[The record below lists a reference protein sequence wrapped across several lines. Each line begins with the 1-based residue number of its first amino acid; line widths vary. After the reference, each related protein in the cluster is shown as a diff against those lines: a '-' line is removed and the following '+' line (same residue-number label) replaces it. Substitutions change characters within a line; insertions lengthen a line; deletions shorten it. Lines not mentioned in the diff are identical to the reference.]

1 MTDILKHRHIRLG
14 EILIAEKL
22 ITEDDLQAALKEQ
35 ERSGGG
41 LAEVLLRIKF
51 QQKPQVLY
59 RVLAKQLRVDFVDCA
74 SIEIPPVVVSTIP
87 AQTALYFKVLPIEFK
102 DDELVIATSD
112 PTNVDKL
119 DGLTSIVG
127 KRIRFALAIEADIL
141 DGIRQY
147 YGLGAETI
155 ARMLEGKET
164 VVAASEP
171 AIEDISDVNSEAS
184 IARFVNQVLLEACRN
199 RATDIHFEPYEN
211 DLRVRYRID
220 GVLHDAPV
228 PAEIR
233 HFKDAINS
241 RIKILSRLNIAEK
254 RLPQDGRFNV
264 LAGKQTLD
272 LRISF
277 LPTAWGESLVLR
289 ILEHDRLRDLS
300 ELGFAPHDLVILEKL
315 LQVPHGLIFVTGPTG
330 SGKTT
335 TLYSCLSRLNRPEHK
350 IITIEDP
357 VEVQLK
363 GIAQIQVNPT
373 IGLTFSHGL
382 RSILRHD
389 PDIMMVGEVR
399 DRETAEIAVQ
409 VALTGHLVFSSIH
422 TNDASSGAARLI
434 DIGCEP
440 YLISSSV
447 ICFIAQRLVRVLCP
461 SCKKSTSLD
470 EELVTAF
477 GIKPADIQSKQ
488 FFASTGCELC
498 QMTGF
503 RGRIAIYEFLLVTND
518 IRQLIQARAS
528 AQDIR
533 RQALKQ
539 GMIPLRQTGWQ
550 KVCLGLTTPEEVLR
564 VTRDEAM

>member
-1 MTDILKHRHIRLG
+1 MASVLKQRHIRLG
-14 EILIAEKL
+14 ELLIAEKL
-22 ITEDDLQAALKEQ
+22 ITEEELQTALKEQ
-35 ERSGGG
+35 EQGGG
-41 LAEVLLRIKF
+41 ALAEILLRTKF
-51 QQKPQVLY
+51 QQQPQVLF
-59 RVLAKQLRVDFVDCA
+59 RLLARQLNIDFIDCA
-74 SIEIPPVVVSTIP
+74 SLEISPEVLSALP
-87 AQTALYFKVLPIEFK
+87 AQAAFYFKVLPIEIK
-102 DDELVIATSD
+102 NDELVVATSD
-112 PTNVDKL
+112 PMNVSHF
-119 DGLTSIVG
+119 DGLTSILG
-127 KRIRFALAIEADIL
+127 KRIRFVLAIESDIL
-141 DGIRQY
+141 EGIRSY

-155 ARMLEGKET
+155 ARMLEGR
-164 VVAASEP
+164 EP
-171 AIEDISDVNSEAS
+171 GTNVDSPAVENIAEGQSEAS

-211 DLRVRYRID
+211 DLRIRYRID

-241 RIKILSRLNIAEK
+241 RIKIMSQLNIAEK

-264 LAGKQTLD
+264 LAGKQPLD

-277 LPTAWGESLVLR
+277 LPTPFGESLVLR
-289 ILEHDRLRDLS
+289 VLEQNRLRDLA
-300 ELGFAPHDLVILEKL
+300 ELGFVPEDLVILERLIKL
-315 LQVPHGLIFVTGPTG
+315 PHGLIFVTGPTG

-357 VEVQLK
+357 IEVQLK
-363 GIAQIQVNPT
+363 GISQIQVNPA
-373 IGLTFSHGL
+373 IGLTFGHGL

-409 VALTGHLVFSSIH
+409 VALTGHLVFSSLH

-461 SCKKSTSLD
+461 SCKKLARVSD
-470 EELVTAF
+470 EMAAAF
-477 GIKPADIQSKQ
+477 GLKYEDVRTVQSY
-488 FFASTGCELC
+488 AAVGCELC

-503 RGRIAIYEFLLVTND
+503 RGRQAIYEFLVINNQ
-518 IRQLIQARAS
+518 IRKLIQDRAS

-533 RQALKQ
+533 IQAIKD
-539 GMIPLRQTGWQ
+539 GMIPLRQSGWQ
-550 KVCLGLTTPEEVLR
+550 KIEQGLTTPEEVIR
-564 VTRDEAM
+564 VTREDST

>member
-1 MTDILKHRHIRLG
+1 MTSILRQKHIRLG
-14 EILIAEKL
+14 ELLIAEKL
-22 ITEDDLQAALKEQ
+22 VTEEDLQAALKEQ
-35 ERSGGG
+35 ERIGGG
-41 LAEVLLRIKF
+41 LAEVLLKTKF
-51 QQKPQVLY
+51 QQQPQVLY
-59 RVLAKQLRVDFVDCA
+59 RVLAKHLNVDFIDCTA
-74 SIEIPPVVVSTIP
+74 IEIAPEVLSCLP
-87 AQTALYFKVLPIEFK
+87 AQAALYFKALPIEFK
-102 DDELVIATSD
+102 NDVLIVATSD
-112 PTNVDKL
+112 PANINHL

-127 KRIRFALAIEADIL
+127 KRIHFSLAIESDIL
-141 DGIRQY
+141 EGIRQY

-155 ARMLEGKET
+155 AAMLEGKDQTSAPSPT
-164 VVAASEP
+164 VENIAEGQ
-171 AIEDISDVNSEAS
+171 NEAS
-184 IARFVNQVLLEACRN
+184 IARFVNQILLEACRN

-228 PAEIR
+228 PPEIR

-264 LAGKQTLD
+264 LAGKQSLD

-277 LPTAWGESLVLR
+277 LPTPWGESLVLR
-289 ILEHDRLRDLS
+289 VLEQDKLRDLT
-300 ELGFAPHDLVILEKL
+300 ELGFAPEDLVTLEKL
-315 LQVPHGLIFVTGPTG
+315 LRLPHGLIFVTGPTG

-335 TLYSCLSRLNRPEHK
+335 TLYACLSRLNNPEHK

-357 VEVQLK
+357 IEVQMK
-363 GIAQIQVNPT
+363 GISQIQVNPA
-373 IGLTFSHGL
+373 IGLTFAHGL

-422 TNDASSGAARLI
+422 TNDASSGAARLL

-447 ICFIAQRLVRVLCP
+447 MCFIAQRLIRVLCP
-461 SCKKSTSLD
+461 FCKKPSVLTA
-470 EELVTAF
+470 ELAEAF
-477 GIKPADIQSKQ
+477 GLDSDEKSTVKC
-488 FFASTGCELC
+488 FAAVGCELC

-503 RGRIAIYEFLLVTND
+503 RGRMAIYEFLLVTNN
-518 IRQLIQARAS
+518 IRELIQNRAS

-533 RQALKQ
+533 QEALKQ
-539 GMIPLRQTGWQ
+539 GMTPLRLNGWQ
-550 KVCLGLTTPEEVLR
+550 KVGQGLTTPEEVMR
-564 VTRDEAM
+564 VTRDDAT

>member
-1 MTDILKHRHIRLG
+1 MTALPAYKHMRLG
-14 EILIAEKL
+14 ELLIAEKL
-22 ITEDDLQAALKEQ
+22 ITQEDLQAALKEQ
-35 ERSGGG
+35 ERVGGG
-41 LAEVLLRIKF
+41 LAEILLRTKF
-51 QQKPQVLY
+51 LQNPQVLY
-59 RVLAKQLRVDFVDCA
+59 RILARQLNVDFVDCA
-74 SIEIPPVVVSTIP
+74 AIEISPEVLSSLP
-87 AQTALYFKVLPIEFK
+87 AQAAQYFKVLPIEFK
-102 DDELVIATSD
+102 NDELIIASAD
-112 PTNVDKL
+112 PANINNL

-127 KRIRFALAIEADIL
+127 KRIRFALAIEADIFE
-141 DGIRQY
+141 GIRQY

-155 ARMLEGKET
+155 ARMLEGKDQGAAMASP
-164 VVAASEP
+164 VVENIA
-171 AIEDISDVNSEAS
+171 DVQTEAS
-184 IARFVNQVLLEACRN
+184 IARFVNQILLEGCRN

-228 PAEIR
+228 PPEIR

-277 LPTAWGESLVLR
+277 LPTSWGESLVLR
-289 ILEHDRLRDLS
+289 VLEQDRLRDLS
-300 ELGFAPHDLVILEKL
+300 ELGFAPQDLVILEEL
-315 LQVPHGLIFVTGPTG
+315 LRLPHGLIFVTGPTG

-363 GIAQIQVNPT
+363 GISQIQVNPA
-373 IGLTFSHGL
+373 IGLTFGHGL

-422 TNDASSGAARLI
+422 TNDASSGAARLL

-461 SCKKSTSLD
+461 SCKKPSL
-470 EELVTAF
+470 LTRGLAPAF
-477 GIKPADIQSKQ
+477 GLKAEDAVSANC
-488 FFASTGCELC
+488 FESVGCELC

-503 RGRIAIYEFLLVTND
+503 RGRMAIYEFLIITND
-518 IRQLIQARAS
+518 IRKLIQARAS

-533 RQALKQ
+533 LQALKQ
-539 GMIPLRQTGWQ
+539 GMIPLRQSGWQ
-550 KVCLGLTTPEEVLR
+550 KICQGLTTPEEVLR
-564 VTRDEAM
+564 VTRDDST

>member
-1 MTDILKHRHIRLG
+1 MTVLPVHKHIRLG
-14 EILIAEKL
+14 ELLIAEKL
-22 ITEDDLQAALKEQ
+22 ITQDQLQAALREQ
-35 ERSGGG
+35 ERVGGP
-41 LAEVLLRIKF
+41 LAEILLKTKF
-51 QQKPQVLY
+51 QQYPQILY
-59 RVLAKQLRVDFVDCA
+59 RVLARQLGVEFVDCGA
-74 SIEIPPVVVSTIP
+74 IEISPEVLSALP
-87 AQTALYFKVLPIEFK
+87 AQAAQYFKVLPIEFK
-102 DDELVIATSD
+102 DNELVIASAD
-112 PTNVDKL
+112 PTNINNL

-127 KRIRFALAIEADIL
+127 KRIRFALAIEADIFE
-141 DGIRQY
+141 GIRQY

-155 ARMLEGKET
+155 ARMLEDKDQAVAQSSTT
-164 VVAASEP
+164 VENIA
-171 AIEDISDVNSEAS
+171 DLQSEAS
-184 IARFVNQVLLEACRN
+184 IARFVNQILLEGCRN

-228 PAEIR
+228 PPEIR

-241 RIKILSRLNIAEK
+241 RIKILSHLNIAEK

-264 LAGKQTLD
+264 LAGTQMID

-289 ILEHDRLRDLS
+289 ILEKDRLRDLAQ
-300 ELGFAPHDLVILEKL
+300 LGFAPQDLNVLEKL
-315 LQVPHGLIFVTGPTG
+315 LGLPHGLIFVTGPTG

-335 TLYSCLSRLNRPEHK
+335 TLYSCLARLNKPEHK

-363 GIAQIQVNPT
+363 GVSQIQVNNA
-373 IGLTFSHGL
+373 IGLSFAQGL

-422 TNDASSGAARLI
+422 TNDASSGAARLL

-461 SCKKSTSLD
+461 SCKKPGILLP
-470 EELVTAF
+470 ELAEAF
-477 GIKPADIQSKQ
+477 GLKSQEARQAKCFESV
-488 FFASTGCELC
+488 GCELC

-503 RGRIAIYEFLLVTND
+503 RGRMAIYEFLIVTND
-518 IRQLIQARAS
+518 IRKLIQARAS

-533 RQALKQ
+533 LAALRQ
-539 GMIPLRQTGWQ
+539 GMVPLRQTGWQ
-550 KVCLGLTTPEEVLR
+550 KICEGTTTPQEVLR
-564 VTRDEAM
+564 VTRDDST

>member
-1 MTDILKHRHIRLG
+1 MTALPAYKHIRLG
-14 EILIAEKL
+14 ELLIAEKL
-22 ITEDDLQAALKEQ
+22 ITEEELQAALKEQ
-35 ERSGGG
+35 ERVSGG
-41 LAEVLLRIKF
+41 LAEILLRSKF
-51 QQKPQVLY
+51 QQNPQVLY
-59 RVLAKQLRVDFVDCA
+59 RVLARQLNVDFVDCA
-74 SIEIPPVVVSTIP
+74 ALEIPPEVLSLLP
-87 AQTALYFKVLPIEFK
+87 AQAAQYFKVLPIEFK
-102 DDELVIATSD
+102 DNQLVVASAD
-112 PTNVDKL
+112 PANINNL

-127 KRIRFALAIEADIL
+127 KRIRFALAIEADIFE
-141 DGIRQY
+141 GIRQY

-155 ARMLEGKET
+155 ARMLEGKDAAT
-164 VVAASEP
+164 TQSSPVVENIA
-171 AIEDISDVNSEAS
+171 DLQSEAS
-184 IARFVNQVLLEACRN
+184 IARFVNQILLEGCRN

-228 PAEIR
+228 PPEIR

-264 LAGKQTLD
+264 LAGTQTLD

-277 LPTAWGESLVLR
+277 LPTTWGESLVLR
-289 ILEHDRLRDLS
+289 VLEKDRLRDLA
-300 ELGFAPHDLVILEKL
+300 ELGFAPQDLVVLEKL
-315 LQVPHGLIFVTGPTG
+315 LCYPHGLIFVTGPTG

-357 VEVQLK
+357 IEVQLK
-363 GIAQIQVNPT
+363 GISQIQVNPS

-461 SCKKSTSLD
+461 SCKKPTSLSL
-470 EELVTAF
+470 ELATAF
-477 GIKPADIQSKQ
+477 GVERSEIS
-488 FFASTGCELC
+488 STGYYQEVGCELC

-503 RGRIAIYEFLLVTND
+503 RGRLAIYEFLIVTNE
-518 IRQLIQARAS
+518 IRKLIQGRAS

-533 RQALKQ
+533 TQALKQ
-539 GMIPLRQTGWQ
+539 GMIPLRKSGWQ
-550 KVCLGLTTPEEVLR
+550 KVCQGLTTAQEVLR
-564 VTRDEAM
+564 VTRDDST

>member
-1 MTDILKHRHIRLG
+1 MTALPAYKHIRLG
-14 EILIAEKL
+14 ELLIAEKL
-22 ITEDDLQAALKEQ
+22 ITQEDLQAALKEQ
-35 ERSGGG
+35 ERVGGG
-41 LAEVLLRIKF
+41 LAEVLLKTKF
-51 QQKPQVLY
+51 QQNPQALY
-59 RVLAKQLRVDFVDCA
+59 RILARQLNVDFVDCA
-74 SIEIPPVVVSTIP
+74 AIEISPEVLSALP
-87 AQTALYFKVLPIEFK
+87 AQAAQYFKVLPIEFK
-102 DDELVIATSD
+102 DNHLVIASAD
-112 PTNVDKL
+112 PANINNL

-127 KRIRFALAIEADIL
+127 KKIRFVLAIEADIFE
-141 DGIRQY
+141 GIRQY

-155 ARMLEGKET
+155 ARMLEGKDQDIA
-164 VVAASEP
+164 AASPVVENI
-171 AIEDISDVNSEAS
+171 ADMQSEAS
-184 IARFVNQVLLEACRN
+184 IARFVNQILLEGCRN

-228 PAEIR
+228 PVEIR

-277 LPTAWGESLVLR
+277 LPTVWGESLVLR
-289 ILEHDRLRDLS
+289 ILEKDRLRDLA
-300 ELGFAPHDLVILEKL
+300 ELGFAPQDLVVLEEL
-315 LQVPHGLIFVTGPTG
+315 LRLPHGLIFVTGPTG

-335 TLYSCLSRLNRPEHK
+335 TLYSCLSRLNCPEHK

-363 GIAQIQVNPT
+363 GIAQIQVNPA

-422 TNDASSGAARLI
+422 TNDASSGAARLL

-461 SCKKSTSLD
+461 ACKKPSTVDPQLM
-470 EELVTAF
+470 TAF
-477 GIKPADIQSKQ
+477 GLKTQDLSSVEC
-488 FFASTGCELC
+488 FAPVGCELC

-503 RGRIAIYEFLLVTND
+503 RGRMAIYEFLLITND
-518 IRQLIQARAS
+518 IRKLIQVRAS

-533 RQALKQ
+533 LQALKQ
-539 GMIPLRQTGWQ
+539 GMVPLRQTGWQ
-550 KVCLGLTTPEEVLR
+550 KVCEGLTTPEEVLR
-564 VTRDEAM
+564 VTRDDST